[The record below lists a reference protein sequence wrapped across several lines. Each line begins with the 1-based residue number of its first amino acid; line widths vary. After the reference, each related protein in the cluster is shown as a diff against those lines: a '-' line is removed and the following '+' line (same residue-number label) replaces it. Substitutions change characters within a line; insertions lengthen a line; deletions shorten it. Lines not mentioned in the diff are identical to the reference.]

1 MFLNHRDYLAL
12 CCISMCGHRIF
23 LHAIMIWFQEGYV
36 RAGAGVV
43 YNQPTVVNGSSP
55 VSPVTSAYSESS
67 VTDARPHIKYV
78 RAASSSAGSS
88 TNQAAFLTMTSPGVL
103 ELTGL
108 AGVNP
113 QVLAAHHNVQFLGS
127 SLKVLTPG
135 KRPSF
140 FFSKR
145 IF

>member
-1 MFLNHRDYLAL
+1 
-12 CCISMCGHRIF
+12 
-23 LHAIMIWFQEGYV
+23 
-36 RAGAGVV
+36 V
-43 YNQPTVVNGSSP
+43 YNNQPIAANGSSP

-67 VTDARPHIKYV
+67 VNDARPHIKYV

-88 TNQAAFLTMTSPGVL
+88 SNQATFLTMTSPGVL

-108 AGVNP
+108 TGVNP

-135 KRPSF
+135 THPI
-140 FFSKR
+140 FFSVSK
-145 IF
+145 